1 MKDIFGFIQWQW
13 RKWELWQKVFIFVA
27 FLFGVA
33 VFLPGPYDVYI
44 VSALMFATLA
54 WTFKWA
60 VWDNLKASWVKYQ
73 EERRKLFDVI
83 KDS

>member
-1 MKDIFGFIQWQW
+1 
-13 RKWELWQKVFIFVA
+13 
-27 FLFGVA
+27 
-33 VFLPGPYDVYI
+33 
-44 VSALMFATLA
+44 MFATLA